1 MCLELGFRNRFIM
14 LWQNCGNLEHLSC
27 SLTIRRCDN
36 WGVNVQESSLLE
48 ELMGSESKVVSYS
61 SNSTESVGS
70 WPQMRLLSHGLSR
83 WSSLNWIRS
92 VTVSTDSD
100 LMLYGIDLEL
110 ERLSFSW
117 RFDQSS
123 CYHVRRSHNRFFS
136 LSESGSCFVDNN
148 LQVVKA

>member
-70 WPQMRLLSHGLSR
+70 WPQMRLLSHGLNKKIGHQI
-83 WSSLNWIRS
+83 LK
-92 VTVSTDSD
+92 
-100 LMLYGIDLEL
+100 
-110 ERLSFSW
+110 
-117 RFDQSS
+117 
-123 CYHVRRSHNRFFS
+123 
-136 LSESGSCFVDNN
+136 N
-148 LQVVKA
+148 LLTSADGLP